1 MDKIFRALSDRNRR
15 MIVTLLKNREL
26 KVTEILSYLSIGQA
40 TVSSHLS
47 VLRKAGLVE
56 VRVSGRE
63 RFYSLNKAEFLK
75 FAEVINKF
83 VDREKS
89 KILEKDIVIR

>member
-15 MIVTLLKNREL
+15 MIVTLLKNREM
-26 KVTEILSYLSIGQA
+26 KVTEILSFLSIGQA

-47 VLRKAGLVE
+47 VLKKAGLVQ
-56 VRVSGRE
+56 VRVFGRE
-63 RFYSLNKAEFLK
+63 RFYSLNKAEFFK

-83 VDREKS
+83 VDQEKS
-89 KILEKDIVIR
+89 KILEKDIVVR